1 MNEDFINELVQ
12 LNEEEV
18 YKMTRERIDSGED
31 PLNILSDVRIAMTK
45 IGEQFDCKEY
55 FIPELI
61 MAGEILKEVTE
72 IVKPNLTEGPKFE
85 HIGKAVIGTVK
96 GDIHNVGK
104 DLVAFMFE
112 TKGVEVFDLGVDV
125 PAQTFVEKIK
135 EVEPEIVALS
145 GLLTLAYDSMK
156 DTIQAITE
164 AGLRDKVKI
173 MIGGGLIDED
183 VVKYVGADATKMLA
197 VEAAGLAREWLG
209 GE

>member
-1 MNEDFINELVQ
+1 MTEDFINELVQ
-12 LNEEEV
+12 LNEEVV
-18 YKMTRERIDSGED
+18 YKRTRERIDSGED

-72 IVKPNLTEGPKFE
+72 IVKPKLTEGPKFE

-104 DLVAFMFE
+104 DLVTFMLE

-125 PAQTFVEKIK
+125 PAHIFVEKIK

-145 GLLTLAYDSMK
+145 GLMTLAYGSMK
-156 DTIQAITE
+156 DTVQAITE

-173 MIGGGLIDED
+173 MIGGGLIDEE
-183 VVKYVGADATKMLA
+183 VVKYVGADATRMLA